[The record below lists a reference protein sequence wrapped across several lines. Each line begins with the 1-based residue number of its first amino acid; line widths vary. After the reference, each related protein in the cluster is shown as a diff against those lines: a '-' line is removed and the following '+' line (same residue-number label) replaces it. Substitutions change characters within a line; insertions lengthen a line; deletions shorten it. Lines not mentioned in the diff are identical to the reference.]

1 MGFLRK
7 LLLIKSA
14 ITAVFIARYL
24 LTYPPVPELKDQ
36 WWADGSPKLQD
47 EKITPF
53 KIKVSDGV
61 NLLFISYVCILVVFI
76 NIFVAGIA

>member
-14 ITAVFIARYL
+14 ITVVFIARYL
-24 LTYPPVPELKDQ
+24 LKNPVIPQLKDQ
-36 WWADGSPKLQD
+36 WWADGSPKVQD

-53 KIKVSDGV
+53 KIKVSDEV
-61 NLLFISYVCILVVFI
+61 SIQVVLHAI
-76 NIFVAGIA
+76 